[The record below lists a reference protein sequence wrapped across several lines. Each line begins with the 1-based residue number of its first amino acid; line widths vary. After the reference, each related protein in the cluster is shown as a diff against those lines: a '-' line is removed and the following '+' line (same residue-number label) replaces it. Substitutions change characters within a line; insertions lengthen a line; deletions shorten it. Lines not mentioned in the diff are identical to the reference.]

1 MSTYTLERIIDECI
15 ADGVKRSKGQ
25 AKTAVVGKKTYYSV
39 WDSYNAWLLEKMLKR
54 KGAECPSLANISWE
68 FFSKATD
75 PSDPETFTMRCKPC
89 FVLSDAFMK
98 ANNIPKKKGAMLP
111 TLAPSEMINFHK
123 LALRYSTS
131 LTKDMIFTTFTSLVR
146 KIGEII
152 GSGRIIKLPFSV
164 GYLLSKD
171 KKTKFIFN
179 SESLKIEGGE
189 NPVVF
194 SMKKPAA
201 PAADPLP
208 SPSRSVAG
216 QISSS
221 ESMSKFDVDPSS
233 ASPQEEDAMAS
244 TNAGAIPQEDY
255 PEEDAMASTNAGA
268 IPQEDY
274 LEGDAEGDFLPLEGA
289 SATNFAAQEEAYN
302 RYIAK
307 LENDAVAENK
317 LNMLLVEMQK
327 EKDEKQRIKE
337 EKAVQLLK
345 DMQTSQL
352 EQWAHHDSEK
362 EKEIQYR
369 KAPSATSFYPRM
381 DEKEE
386 DLGRAKIENPYGVPV
401 TRQFLGLPGVPKKGM
416 GYRLSQGE
424 LVKDLD
430 SQISLKKRQGQ
441 AEKAMKEEEER
452 RYIEHIAMELDYDL
466 QARQLEARG
475 KKRELMAAWQRE
487 AFLKKMKELRMRGDI
502 EGLRRHHA
510 DHKMRLSG
518 SISLPGITGGGGGGG
533 GG

>member
-1 MSTYTLERIIDECI
+1 MPP
-15 ADGVKRSKGQ
+15 Q
-25 AKTAVVGKKTYYSV
+25 TYYSV

-111 TLAPSEMINFHK
+111 TLAPSEMINFHN

-146 KIGEII
+146 KIGEIV

-179 SESLKIEGGE
+179 SEALKMQGGE

-194 SMKKPAA
+194 SMKKPEA
-201 PAADPLP
+201 PAVDPLP
-208 SPSRSVAG
+208 APS
-216 QISSS
+216 ISGDAHKAEGEQYPAVS
-221 ESMSKFDVDPSS
+221 
-233 ASPQEEDAMAS
+233 SPQDEDAMAS
-244 TNAGAIPQEDY
+244 TNVNAIPQDEY
-255 PEEDAMASTNAGA
+255 PEGE
-268 IPQEDY
+268 
-274 LEGDAEGDFLPLEGA
+274 AEGDFFPLEGA
-289 SATNFAAQEEAYN
+289 SATNFAAQEEAYE
-302 RYIAK
+302 RYIEK

-352 EQWAHHDSEK
+352 EQWAQYNLEK

-381 DEKEE
+381 DEKGE
-386 DLGRAKIENPYGVPV
+386 DSGRAKIENPYGVPV

-416 GYRLSQGE
+416 GYRLSKGE

-430 SQISLKKRQGQ
+430 SQIELKRSQSQ
-441 AEKAMKEEEER
+441 AEKSMKEEEER
-452 RYIEHIAMELDYDL
+452 RYIEHIAMELDYDN
-466 QARQLEARG
+466 QAKQLEAKS

-487 AFLKKMKELRMRGDI
+487 AFLKKMKELRMKGDI
-502 EGLRRHHA
+502 EGLRKHHA
-510 DHKMRLSG
+510 EHKMRLG
-518 SISLPGITGGGGGGG
+518 NSITLPEITTGGMEETGGGNQASSARRAEGGGFAANVSVG
-533 GG
+533 FDSRK